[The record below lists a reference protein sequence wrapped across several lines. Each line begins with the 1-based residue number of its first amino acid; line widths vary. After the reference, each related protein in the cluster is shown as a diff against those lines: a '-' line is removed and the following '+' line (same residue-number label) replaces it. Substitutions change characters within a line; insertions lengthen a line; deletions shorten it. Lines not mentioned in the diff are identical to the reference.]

1 MNCHF
6 RLCTTGAGL
15 LLAFAAHTA
24 AGQSNQEWIAIKQSC
39 GLSSS
44 LDYNSWVAAGSKCN
58 SGATPGSA
66 AGGLTPQQ
74 QIGAAVLQQGAYSLG
89 QGLHNWLFGQPQQ
102 PTAPLDAA
110 AQQRALA
117 AQQLKNSGI
126 YLLKQKN
133 CVGAINEFQ
142 QALAYTPN
150 DANISAYLALAK
162 QKMKDSTVTVQNSG
176 TLGNILGIP
185 PANADD
191 PANPTSC
198 LANNAYAK
206 TTTILAP
213 ANQAPAAAPVAQQI
227 DNLFQPQPTPNVS
240 NPAKR
245 VHQTEQQII
254 DLFSNQ
260 DGVKPQL

>member
-142 QALAYTPN
+142 QALFEVRCADGRRILVPPELDEYEIPFLELRQN
-150 DANISAYLALAK
+150 RLPGIARKKGLGACSVQSPIG
-162 QKMKDSTVTVQNSG
+162 DSHKFR
-176 TLGNILGIP
+176 LEI
-185 PANADD
+185 NA
-191 PANPTSC
+191 
-198 LANNAYAK
+198 
-206 TTTILAP
+206 
-213 ANQAPAAAPVAQQI
+213 
-227 DNLFQPQPTPNVS
+227 
-240 NPAKR
+240 
-245 VHQTEQQII
+245 
-254 DLFSNQ
+254 
-260 DGVKPQL
+260 